1 MRPLLLLLLI
11 GCLITPARA
20 AIETYEFDSPQME
33 ADYNQLV
40 DELRCLVC
48 QNQNLAGS
56 DADLAQ
62 DLRRETYEMLQ
73 QGKSRQEVVDFM
85 VARYG
90 DFVLYRPQFKSST
103 YLLWLGPFLLL
114 VVVLLIVVR
123 RLRAAAKPVDVD
135 GNAIANAR
143 QLLEENEPGETSD
156 KRISE
161 GKSAEDAGAEDKDKP
176 EKIAG
181 KRVSDD
187 KSAKDA
193 QAIEKDESD
202 K

>member
-1 MRPLLLLLLI
+1 LKPLLMLLLI
-11 GCLITPARA
+11 GFLITPARA
-20 AIETYEFDSPQME
+20 AIEAYEFDSPEME

-73 QGKSRQEVVDFM
+73 QGKSQQEVVEFM

-114 VVVLLIVVR
+114 IVVLIIVVR
-123 RLRAAAKPVDVD
+123 RLRAAAKPVEVD
-135 GNAIANAR
+135 ADALADAR
-143 QLLEENEPGETSD
+143 NLLEQDEPVKKE
-156 KRISE
+156 
-161 GKSAEDAGAEDKDKP
+161 
-176 EKIAG
+176 
-181 KRVSDD
+181 
-187 KSAKDA
+187 
-193 QAIEKDESD
+193 ESD

>member
-1 MRPLLLLLLI
+1 MKPLLLLLLI
-11 GCLITPARA
+11 GFLFTPARA
-20 AIETYEFDSPQME
+20 AIETYEFDSPAME

-73 QGKSRQEVVDFM
+73 QGKSQQEVIEFM

-114 VVVLLIVVR
+114 VVVLTIVVR
-123 RLRAAAKPVDVD
+123 RLRAAAKPVEV
-135 GNAIANAR
+135 NAEALADAR
-143 QLLEENEPGETSD
+143 NLLEQDEPGKKE
-156 KRISE
+156 
-161 GKSAEDAGAEDKDKP
+161 
-176 EKIAG
+176 
-181 KRVSDD
+181 
-187 KSAKDA
+187 
-193 QAIEKDESD
+193 ESD